1 MHRQT
6 GEAKLLQ
13 ELTQRIDPQRSI
25 DKKAFEVHKIS
36 EADLVGKP
44 TFEQVAP
51 SISRILDRCE
61 VVVAHNGLEFDFL
74 FLIQEFERVGEELP
88 DFEPFDTMMSG
99 CWATAFGEVPSLKK
113 LCFACDVEYDADDA
127 HAADYDVDKMME
139 SFFFGVGAGRFKLDN
154 PNG

>member
-1 MHRQT
+1 
-6 GEAKLLQ
+6 
-13 ELTQRIDPQRSI
+13 
-25 DKKAFEVHKIS
+25 
-36 EADLVGKP
+36 
-44 TFEQVAP
+44 
-51 SISRILDRCE
+51 
-61 VVVAHNGLEFDFL
+61 
-74 FLIQEFERVGEELP
+74 
-88 DFEPFDTMMSG
+88 MMSG